1 MLYGCEFDLAP
12 YGENGSSRSTV
23 RIIPAHEKYRQ
34 KYSAGNPWHGD
45 LRRVQI
51 HSQPPDSRTYSPKV
65 TGVSSAISRFIA
77 LRFVLGQTTSLH
89 ALIYNIAYPPKCQ
102 AFFLA
107 FLQKTGGK
115 FSVFTLHFFV
125 HFDIGISLSQTDAC
139 ASHFTRGGSP
149 PLELPRAA
157 SRRETERLLS
167 LRFTIHIIIS
177 MQRPT

>member
-89 ALIYNIAYPPKCQ
+89 ALIYNTAHSPKCQ

-115 FSVFTLHFFV
+115 FSVLTSHFFV
-125 HFDIGISLSQTDAC
+125 HFDIIRSSPGSVDIFLAKPALTHPNPC
-139 ASHFTRGGSP
+139 ATP
-149 PLELPRAA
+149 
-157 SRRETERLLS
+157 RRETERLPS
-167 LRFTIHIIIS
+167 LRFAIHIIIS

>member
-12 YGENGSSRSTV
+12 YGENVSSRSTV

-125 HFDIGISLSQTDAC
+125 HFDIGITFYARR
-139 ASHFTRGGSP
+139 AP
-149 PLELPRAA
+149 PPRAPP
-157 SRRETERLLS
+157 RR
-167 LRFTIHIIIS
+167 IS
-177 MQRPT
+177 KRNGATFVAPFYHTYYN